1 MLIFD
6 HSRHKPIFIKPNH
19 LLINLGNCNL
29 SLPNSRPKL
38 RYTPLEPPDKPQVIN
53 SGNPA
58 SDNHSLNT
66 FWNLCIDVNQL
77 FPWDT

>member
-6 HSRHKPIFIKPNH
+6 HSRHKPIFIKPH
-19 LLINLGNCNL
+19 YLTIDISYCNF
-29 SLPNSRPKL
+29 SLPNSRPQL

-58 SDNHSLNT
+58 SDDNGFNT
-66 FWNLCIDVNQL
+66 FWNLGINLD
-77 FPWDT
+77 